1 MANCLTNAASSWGE
15 VFTSLF
21 LPAKAMPKRQ
31 LIISGLPAGTTVI
44 SSANGMVSFG
54 PPTGQRTIPVQ
65 IGVWPS
71 GLPTPW
77 TAGPSAMLTFK
88 VLDLLRCTTRY
99 FFIES
104 WLAGR
109 TDGWVL
115 GLPVIE
121 YLANG
126 PELCWRPRNA
136 NVARWLSELAGV
148 GLACYVMELCGAV
161 NISLGNKGKSGPDY
175 QCQISVKGKLK
186 RVAFECK
193 GSSTGSG
200 LTAQIQAACDQ
211 VATYKNRGRLGIIS
225 AVCIPPV
232 GTQDRPRLYLS
243 DPPIED
249 EFEVSPFQADIASL
263 AAAIG
268 WAGEP
273 GLAHDLASTVMS
285 FGESTHEE
293 TSSIYLS
300 ERMAFERLSEKAREL
315 SRSLRALAE
324 RSGPR
329 TALVSDGGKLIVIPP
344 VKNIQQLA
352 RLLEQGAEGATQFQ
366 VQRDEQSTIGHANYM
381 SIAPDGSA
389 MIWEPNQR

>member
-1 MANCLTNAASSWGE
+1 
-15 VFTSLF
+15 
-21 LPAKAMPKRQ
+21 MPKRE
-31 LIISGLPAGTTVI
+31 LIISGLPAGNTVI
-44 SSANGMVSFG
+44 SGANGMVSFG

-65 IGVWPS
+65 IGVWPI

-77 TAGPSAMLTFK
+77 TAGPPAMLPFK

-126 PELCWRPRNA
+126 PELCWKPRNA

-161 NISLGNKGKSGPDY
+161 DISLGNKGKSGPDY
-175 QCQISVKGKLK
+175 QCQIPVKGKTK
-186 RVAFECK
+186 QVAFECK

-200 LTAQIQAACDQ
+200 LAAQIQAACDQ
-211 VATYKNRGRLGIIS
+211 VAIHKNRGRLGIIS
-225 AVCIPPV
+225 AACVPPV
-232 GTQDRPRLYLS
+232 GTQDRPRLYLY
-243 DPPIED
+243 DPPIDD
-249 EFEVSPFQADIASL
+249 EFEINPFQAHFAGLAVAS
-263 AAAIG
+263 A
-268 WAGEP
+268 WACEP
-273 GLAHDLASTVMS
+273 ELAHDLASTVVS
-285 FGESTHEE
+285 LGESTREE
-293 TSSIYLS
+293 TSSIYLP
-300 ERMAFERLSEKAREL
+300 ERMAFERLREKAKEL

-329 TALVSDGGKLIVIPP
+329 TALVTNGGKLIVIPP
-344 VKNIQQLA
+344 AKNILQLA
-352 RLLEQGAEGATQFQ
+352 RLLE
-366 VQRDEQSTIGHANYM
+366 
-381 SIAPDGSA
+381 
-389 MIWEPNQR
+389 